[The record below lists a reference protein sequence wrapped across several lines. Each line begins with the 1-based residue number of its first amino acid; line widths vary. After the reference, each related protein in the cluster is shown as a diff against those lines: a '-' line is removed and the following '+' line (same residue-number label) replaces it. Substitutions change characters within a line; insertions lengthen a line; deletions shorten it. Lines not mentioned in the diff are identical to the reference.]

1 MQFFKNNSGATAL
14 EFALVF
20 PAVIAFIIGIAQV
33 GYLLWIDN
41 LLHYSLETAS
51 RCSAVGSTTYPCAG
65 SGTTNMTTAAKN
77 LFSMA
82 VATSDIPSGTFF
94 AYTCSGGSGLQASFT
109 VRVLLV
115 APVTVTANSC
125 YPNFS

>member
-1 MQFFKNNSGATAL
+1 MRFFKDKSGATAL

-20 PAVIAFIIGIAQV
+20 PAVITFIIGIAQV

-41 LLHYSLETAS
+41 LLHYSVETAA

-65 SGTTNMTTAAKN
+65 SDMATAAKN
-77 LFSMA
+77 LFQQA
-82 VATSDIPSGTFF
+82 VALTNIPISTFT
-94 AYTCSGGSGLQASFT
+94 ALSPCSGSGLQGSYT
-109 VRVLLV
+109 VTFLLV

-125 YPNFS
+125 YPN